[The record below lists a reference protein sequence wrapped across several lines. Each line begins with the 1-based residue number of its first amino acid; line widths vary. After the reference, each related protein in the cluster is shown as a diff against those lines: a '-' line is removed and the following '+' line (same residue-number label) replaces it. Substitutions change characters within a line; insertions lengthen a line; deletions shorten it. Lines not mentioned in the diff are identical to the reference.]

1 MFLLSLFLPGL
12 LAEENGTAV
21 ANQRPDLLSNFWRM
35 AVEEGVEDYEAL
47 YSDYQTFIIPNLK
60 KERKNQKQR
69 LEFAENGARISRGY
83 CVTLPNSSIEKVD
96 QKEWGF
102 SGNMNM
108 TVNFEQF
115 TELKISKDSFVEI
128 ELSAR
133 GKKSEIELIPG
144 NIQRPFIN
152 YIQTGFNTFQMQ
164 CKFSKLD
171 LRTIFQSNHFGCR
184 TLTNVVK

>member
-69 LEFAENGARISRGY
+69 LEFAENAARISRGY
-83 CVTLPNSSIEKVD
+83 CVTLPDSSIEKVD

-133 GKKSEIELIPG
+133 GKKAEIELIPG